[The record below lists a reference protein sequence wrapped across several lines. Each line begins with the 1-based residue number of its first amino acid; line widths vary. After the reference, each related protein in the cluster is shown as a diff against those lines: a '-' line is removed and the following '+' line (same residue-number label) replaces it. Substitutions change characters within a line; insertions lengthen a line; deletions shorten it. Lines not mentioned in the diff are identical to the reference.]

1 MQLAKVLGSVVA
13 TMKHDSLTGVRLLL
27 IQPQDENGVP
37 DGDAI
42 VAADPLQAGEGELV
56 EWTTGRE
63 AALALPVTY
72 SPVDCAIVRIVD
84 HAFAEPTRVVLK
96 DVQRQITPA
105 NVITQCAG
113 WRIGSPP
120 KASRPV
126 A

>member
-13 TMKHDSLTGVRLLL
+13 TVKHESLTGVRLLL

-42 VAADPLQAGEGELV
+42 VAADPLQAGTGDIV

-72 SPVDCAIVRIVD
+72 SPVDCAVVSIVD
-84 HAFAEPTRVVLK
+84 HAWSDKRYL
-96 DVQRQITPA
+96 
-105 NVITQCAG
+105 G
-113 WRIGSPP
+113 
-120 KASRPV
+120 
-126 A
+126 